1 MVRFII
7 VIIIIVVILFI
18 LRSRS
23 KGNIKINQNKYRAI
37 ILTIIALGLLFLIA
51 TSGRYILP
59 QIMQLIKV
67 GLPFLTKLAN
77 KGCIKTLKEDKN
89 FLSGLNIFKGQVTY
103 KAVADVLGHE
113 YVSPGKV
120 LVN

>member
-1 MVRFII
+1 MIRFII

-37 ILTIIALGLLFLIA
+37 ILTIIVLGLLFLIA

-59 QIMQLIKV
+59 QIWQLIKV
-67 GLPFLTKLAN
+67 GLPFLTKFI
-77 KGCIKTLKEDKN
+77 GI
-89 FLSGLNIFKGQVTY
+89 
-103 KAVADVLGHE
+103 
-113 YVSPGKV
+113 
-120 LVN
+120 